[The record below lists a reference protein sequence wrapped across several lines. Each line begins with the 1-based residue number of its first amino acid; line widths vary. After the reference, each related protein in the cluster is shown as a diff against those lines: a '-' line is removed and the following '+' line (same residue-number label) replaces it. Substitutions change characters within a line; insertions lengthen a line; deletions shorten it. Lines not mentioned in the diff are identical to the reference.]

1 MAITLLF
8 QSVKCGIHTLLKTV
22 ACNNM
27 TLGAICSCLLFLHG
41 TGTVGD
47 FVVVWKLVIVSVTR
61 VNS

>member
-22 ACNNM
+22 GCNV

-47 FVVVWKLVIVSVTR
+47 FVVVWKLVTVSVTR